1 MAGSRDMQLS
11 STTVAAHV
19 VPKQRQN
26 SGELKDAVAVGQYE
40 PKSRWRKALDKVKP
54 NSKSSEC
61 HTTAATPDL
70 LNVWQGCACD
80 AIRFCCT
87 CCCRCV
93 SEPGDAVVVSCGVRR

>member
-11 STTVAAHV
+11 SSTVAARV

-26 SGELKDAVAVGQYE
+26 SSELKDAVVVGQYE

-54 NSKSSEC
+54 NSKSSKC

-70 LNVWQGCACD
+70 QYVCQGCACD
-80 AIRFCCT
+80 AVNDT
-87 CCCRCV
+87 V
-93 SEPGDAVVVSCGVRR
+93 LLHMLLQVYH